1 MQEKEQQVNAGIDNV
16 SAGNT
21 SGGDNADPARRDN
34 AAPTGRDHGGP
45 GGPAPAP
52 DEDGRR
58 TRWTGHRQRRRV
70 ELIQAAIA
78 AILAHGPDV
87 DMAQVAREAG
97 VSKPVLY
104 RYFTDKS
111 ELWVAV
117 GEHVA
122 QLIVDVMTPAVAA
135 VSEERTLIATTIDAY
150 LGMIESQPELLRFL
164 NQSDV
169 PGVHHVVTRSMESVA
184 VGLARVIGDRL
195 RALGL
200 DSGPAEPW
208 AYGMVALVRSV
219 GDWWI
224 SRGQPV
230 SRPALTDYLT
240 TLLWEGVAGLRA
252 AADLPGGLA
261 ALRTGVPHETEQP

>member
-1 MQEKEQQVNAGIDNV
+1 MQREEDQVN
-16 SAGNT
+16 
-21 SGGDNADPARRDN
+21 GDNLA
-34 AAPTGRDHGGP
+34 G
-45 GGPAPAP
+45 
-52 DEDGRR
+52 DGRR
-58 TRWTGHRQRRRV
+58 TRWTAHRRRRRV
-70 ELIQAAIA
+70 ELIHAAIA
-78 AILAHGPDV
+78 AILRHGPDV
-87 DMAQVAREAG
+87 DMSHVALEAG

-111 ELWVAV
+111 QLWIAV
-117 GEHVA
+117 GEHVT
-122 QLIVDVMTPAVAA
+122 QIVVDAVTPAVAA
-135 VSEERTLIATTIDAY
+135 VSEERALIASTVDAY
-150 LGMIESQPELLRFL
+150 LATIEAQPELYRFL
-164 NQSDV
+164 SASDV
-169 PGVHHVVTRSMESVA
+169 PGIHHVVTRSMQQVA

-208 AYGMVALVRSV
+208 AHGMVGMVQSV

-252 AADLPGGLA
+252 AADRPG
-261 ALRTGVPHETEQP
+261 TEGHR